1 MLTNEQMIK
10 NRFGRWAAARKRIA
24 WIQDRLAEGRT
35 VYVCT
40 MTRATPYT
48 AKHFDWFK
56 ATKSGAY
63 VRHGKGWVCIDPCGL
78 QAR

>member
-1 MLTNEQMIK
+1 MLTNEQMTP
-10 NRFGRWAAARKRIA
+10 NRFGRWASARKRVA
-24 WIQDRLAEGRT
+24 WIQARLAEGRT

-40 MTRATPYT
+40 MTRQTAYT
-48 AKHFDWFK
+48 SKHADWFK

-63 VRHGKGWVCIDPCGL
+63 VRQGKGYVCIDPCGL